1 VGAALG
7 GQPWVLPL
15 IGDFSPPRVCLT
27 ELVDT
32 DGAHGV
38 DTPFLTVVN
47 TAEAVYNNPSSTRA
61 QLLAQQKILER
72 VNLGDE

>member
-1 VGAALG
+1 MQLLASWLNFANGALD
-7 GQPWVLPL
+7 P
-15 IGDFSPPRVCLT
+15 T

-47 TAEAVYNNPSSTRA
+47 TVEAFYNNPSSTRA

-72 VNLGDE
+72 VNLRDGVTHIVGLR